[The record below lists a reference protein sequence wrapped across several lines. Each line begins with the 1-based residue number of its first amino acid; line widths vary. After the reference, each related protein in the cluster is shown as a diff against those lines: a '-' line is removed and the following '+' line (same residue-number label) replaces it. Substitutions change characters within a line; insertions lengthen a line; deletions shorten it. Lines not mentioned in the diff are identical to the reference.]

1 MLNGLRAYFPDITAA
16 TKGSHQDAL
25 QADGRGMLLKYVSSY
40 VPRFSDDFANE
51 WLDDEG
57 GNRSG
62 YHVASKVLCDYHPQ
76 KPEMWLQLAAQ
87 NFPVFKMGGSIF
99 PILAPYCGMQQK
111 PDFVEQ
117 YETCDWRGDDMSL
130 LEWMRKANKDGKPM
144 RYIVGSIQARAQA
157 DEEGCARRG
166 KACRVCSRLQDMW

>member
-40 VPRFSDDFANE
+40 VPKFSDDFANE

-62 YHVASKVLCDYHPQ
+62 YHVASKVLRDYHLQEPD
-76 KPEMWLQLAAQ
+76 MWLQLAAQ
-87 NFPVFKMGGSIF
+87 NFTVFKMGGSIF
-99 PILAPYCGMQQK
+99 PILAP
-111 PDFVEQ
+111 
-117 YETCDWRGDDMSL
+117 
-130 LEWMRKANKDGKPM
+130 
-144 RYIVGSIQARAQA
+144 
-157 DEEGCARRG
+157 
-166 KACRVCSRLQDMW
+166 